1 MWPLGR
7 ISSEIWLSGFG
18 DNTRGN
24 ASSLLNLNPICGHT
38 PNCRRR
44 GMVKCAITLATC
56 AGIWAQ
62 QAYPMDT
69 EANAFCR
76 RFVSVSP

>member
-7 ISSEIWLSGFG
+7 ISPEIGLSGFG
-18 DNTRGN
+18 DNVRVN
-24 ASSLLNLNPICGHT
+24 ASSLFNMNPICGHT

-44 GMVKCAITLATC
+44 GMAQRTIPLATL
-56 AGIWAQ
+56 AGIWWQ
-62 QAYPMDT
+62 LTHLMIT
-69 EANAFCR
+69 EADTFCR

>member
-18 DNTRGN
+18 DSARVN
-24 ASSLLNLNPICGHT
+24 ASSLLNLNPICGHA
-38 PNCRRR
+38 PNCRHR
-44 GMVKCAITLATC
+44 GTMQCAITLATC
-56 AGIWAQ
+56 AGIWGQ
-62 QAYPMDT
+62 LAYPMDT
-69 EANAFCR
+69 EANASCR